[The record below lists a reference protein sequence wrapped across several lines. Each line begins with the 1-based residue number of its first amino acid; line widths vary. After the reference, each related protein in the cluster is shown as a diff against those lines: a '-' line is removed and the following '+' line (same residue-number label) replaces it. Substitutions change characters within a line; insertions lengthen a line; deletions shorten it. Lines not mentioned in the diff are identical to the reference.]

1 MNAKS
6 FDGPLRYEHFV
17 CVLIQFHRQA
27 ENSITL
33 GRGGVLGT
41 VGGGGLG
48 ELERRY
54 MELINSTGVNCN
66 LYCDTLL
73 VACRIELNGKITH
86 LASCWFGAVAC
97 SVVLN

>member
-41 VGGGGLG
+41 VGGGGFG
-48 ELERRY
+48 
-54 MELINSTGVNCN
+54 GV
-66 LYCDTLL
+66 
-73 VACRIELNGKITH
+73 GKAIHGTD
-86 LASCWFGAVAC
+86 
-97 SVVLN
+97 